1 MDVETCD
8 AFYTTQR
15 KLLMKFTHRRWPHRP
30 SKFPFFMICLGIT
43 FLAWIGM
50 AEPELG
56 ISTVHWIGP
65 QSVFTAANHA
75 ADQAPQ
81 QPPAPAGA
89 ASDKAAPVAQPELV
103 PPQPP
108 LSLFNDAAG
117 RPDPNGVM
125 WIDPL
130 QLVHRFPEKYGGCFF
145 GKGANDKASSVAAP
159 APFAD
164 IDPGVHPVTPAGDD
178 CEAGGGLDGLPAG
191 VGGCVQ
197 CLTRSVVVIV
207 GKHTVGN
214 GS

>member
-1 MDVETCD
+1 MKRGAAVDVETCD
-8 AFYTTQR
+8 AFHTTQR
-15 KLLMKFTHRRWPHRP
+15 KLLMNFTYHRPQHRP
-30 SKFPFFMICLGIT
+30 SKLPFFMIVSGIV

-50 AEPELG
+50 AETELG
-56 ISTVHWIGP
+56 ISTVHWIGH
-65 QSVFTAANHA
+65 QSVPTAANHA

-89 ASDKAAPVAQPELV
+89 ASDKAAPVARPKLV

-145 GKGANDKASSVAAP
+145 GKDVDDKASSAASP
-159 APFAD
+159 AP
-164 IDPGVHPVTPAGDD
+164 
-178 CEAGGGLDGLPAG
+178 
-191 VGGCVQ
+191 
-197 CLTRSVVVIV
+197 
-207 GKHTVGN
+207 
-214 GS
+214 